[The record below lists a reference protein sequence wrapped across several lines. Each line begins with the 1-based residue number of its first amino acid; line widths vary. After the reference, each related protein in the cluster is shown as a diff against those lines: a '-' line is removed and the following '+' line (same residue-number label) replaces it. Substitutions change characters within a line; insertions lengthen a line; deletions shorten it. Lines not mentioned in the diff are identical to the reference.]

1 MFIATDKYAKNLTKA
16 GGASAFAYSLFYV
29 YFEQYGYIKSVAF
42 ENLMLACG
50 AIFGAVVV
58 KIYSFCLQE
67 ELIA

>member
-1 MFIATDKYAKNLTKA
+1 MLSAEANNNFLLDKYAKNLTN
-16 GGASAFAYSLFYV
+16 GASAFAYSLFYV

-58 KIYSFCLQE
+58 
-67 ELIA
+67 